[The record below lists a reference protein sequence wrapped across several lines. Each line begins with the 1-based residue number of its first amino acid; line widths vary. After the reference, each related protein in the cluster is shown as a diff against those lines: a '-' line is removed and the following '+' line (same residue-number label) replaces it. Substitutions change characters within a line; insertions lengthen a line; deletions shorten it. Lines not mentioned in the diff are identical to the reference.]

1 VDAVSA
7 LVDRLGDEATG
18 PLAPSR
24 VTAQGLAGQIA
35 LRWDPVPG
43 ATAYRIYR
51 AGSFDGTWREIR
63 EVPATGQPLYEDT
76 SVPSGMQGWYYQVR
90 AVAGAAVSP
99 ASDIVSAI
107 TTADLS
113 QGGVTSSG
121 DGPAGQ
127 WDQSLFAGGAT
138 QTFNQVVLASPPG
151 QGQVTI
157 EVTPDGGGTW
167 KVVYRSQAPGE
178 VAKTLGDE
186 RSITFPPA
194 SGTGVRVTLSG
205 VANPPAFETYLR

>member
-1 VDAVSA
+1 
-7 LVDRLGDEATG
+7 
-18 PLAPSR
+18 

-51 AGSFDGTWREIR
+51 AGSFDGPWRQIQEM
-63 EVPATGQPLYEDT
+63 PATLPPLYEDT
-76 SVPSGMQGWYYQVR
+76 AVPSGMQGWYYQVR

-99 ASDIVSAI
+99 ASDVASAI

-113 QGGVTSSG
+113 HGGVTSSG

-138 QTFNQVVLASPPG
+138 QTFNQVVLADPPG

-167 KVVYRSQAPGE
+167 RVVYRSQAPGTSGN
-178 VAKTLGDE
+178 TLGDQ
-186 RSITFPPA
+186 RSLTFPAA

-205 VANPPAFETYLR
+205 VADPPAPPAFETYLR